1 MDVQKDFDILEF
13 PIEGVAA
20 YWLSIKKLVGA
31 KRNAK
36 VLEEEAAYTS
46 EPYIKYLLE
55 LCFSEIDDQRVRALM
70 VVRRDV
76 QLGTVRRKFDLM
88 RMALVDVAESE
99 NPRKTLAK
107 MSAQFTVQELTE
119 EKAFGF
125 AQDLAKVAGSK
136 LAEHAA
142 FFNVD
147 HRLKPEKLMVT
158 LLFYVMWARREG
170 KMALQPF
177 LTHIRSEFFAEGLSL
192 VADGFE
198 APFVRKRMRV
208 QRDAILEETRLKMDM
223 AAELCLGIR
232 HRLTYEDLFRM
243 AKAFMA

>member
-13 PIEGVAA
+13 PFVGVAA

-31 KRNAK
+31 KRNVKA
-36 VLEEEAAYTS
+36 LEEEAAYTS

-55 LCFSEIDDQRVRALM
+55 LCFSDLDDQRVRMLM
-70 VVRRDV
+70 AVRRDV
-76 QLGTVRRKFDLM
+76 QLDTIRRKFDLM
-88 RMALVDVAESE
+88 RMALVDVADSE

-119 EKAFGF
+119 EKAFAY
-125 AQDLAKVAGSK
+125 AQDLAKVASGKSNN
-136 LAEHAA
+136 HAA

-147 HRLKPEKLMVT
+147 HRLKPDKLMVT

-170 KMALQPF
+170 KLALQPF
-177 LTHIRSEFFAEGLSL
+177 LRHIRSEYFAEGLSL

-208 QRDAILEETRLKMDM
+208 QRDVILDEARLKMDM
-223 AAELCLGIR
+223 SAELCMGIR

-243 AKAFMA
+243 TKAYLA